1 MLNPGTSLSEEG
13 VVRGERWR
21 VAESQ
26 VLGEETWILDQS
38 CTATDRAHAQDFIDS
53 IRRLT

>member
-1 MLNPGTSLSEEG
+1 M
-13 VVRGERWR
+13 RGGCWR

-38 CTATDRAHAQDFIDS
+38 CTAADRAHAQDFIDS
-53 IRRLT
+53 IRRQT

>member
-13 VVRGERWR
+13 VVRGECWR

-38 CTATDRAHAQDFIDS
+38 CTATDRAQDFIDS